1 MDNGGESSP
10 IEIDT
15 LRNRYALTERDEATG
30 LDDTWSH
37 VGRHFE
43 IRSGADPVNCD
54 PSPYYRAGY

>member
-15 LRNRYALTERDEATG
+15 IRNRYGLTERDEATG
-30 LDDTWSH
+30 LDVIWFPVD
-37 VGRHFE
+37 GPFQ